1 MIQDPAVV
9 SIAQRW
15 PVGPVDQFREL
26 IWPAKNRPLLLR
38 LFDEEAVSQI
48 REQIGWIRQRL
59 DEAERALDA
68 GRTPSSCGVIQGA
81 GGALDLAVGRLHAI
95 RDARPA
101 IDILISTAEGAA
113 EKGA

>member
-1 MIQDPAVV
+1 MSTKIDDDRTWH
-9 SIAQRW
+9 I
-15 PVGPVDQFREL
+15 EH
-26 IWPAKNRPLLLR
+26 AKRSLR

-68 GRTPSSCGVIQGA
+68 GRAPSACGVIQGA

-101 IDILISTAEGAA
+101 IDILISAAEGAA